1 MKLKLIII
9 SVAAVAISPGA
20 LAATQNITY
29 DTITGSVTPGTQP
42 FDFPI
47 STKTAGLGPITV
59 FNVKSAPYNGKGDG
73 VTDDTGAIQAAIND
87 ATAVNG
93 IVYLTAG
100 TWLFTPS
107 MTALKITGGPLLHH
121 CIIQGAGKETTI
133 LKASAAAS
141 TEALIKFTDAPYS
154 AIKDLTIEASAGSAA
169 TLISFANAPYSDIK
183 DLTIDG
189 TLATSGNYAL
199 LLTTCSYSEVSNIH
213 VLNAYNIGIG
223 FKSCQSLRIHD
234 SVVEGSRNH
243 TGILTNRSDLG
254 APDCSGTTISYCSV
268 LNSFLGGIQIL
279 ESGETVDH
287 CYISG
292 TSPGPYAGIYV
303 ARGARNCTI
312 SDNIIQYC
320 GSVGIDVSFG
330 TLSGYGPGD
339 SGPDISEG
347 IIVVGN
353 NCSNNLGGGM
363 STASNGTIIANN
375 IFKDNGNPNL
385 AVSAGIGVVDA
396 RNVIIKGNIVGNSNG
411 LTNQKYGI
419 LFRNAY
425 DNPINGTVID
435 NDLRGNAVAPV
446 RSDDNAGTIIPLSTG
461 HIFSH
466 NRGLDDGVI
475 KKSGDYTVTSA
486 DQGATLTNTG
496 AQQSITFTLPKAEEG
511 LTYTFAVYPSFL
523 VKIQATNSAFIFI
536 GNSTSGSN
544 GFISNGNNGSTIT
557 LKAMSPSRWYA
568 VAREGTW
575 AFN

>member
-29 DTITGSVTPGTQP
+29 DTITGAVTPGAQP

-47 STKTAGLGPITV
+47 STQIGGLGPLTV

-93 IVYLTAG
+93 IVYLPAG
-100 TWLFTPS
+100 TWLFTS
-107 MTALKITGGPLLHH
+107 TTMSNLNVAGGPGPLWQH
-121 CIIQGAGKETTI
+121 CLIQGAGKEATI
-133 LKASAAAS
+133 LKASATS
-141 TEALIKFTDAPYS
+141 T
-154 AIKDLTIEASAGSAA
+154 G
-169 TLISFANAPYSDIK
+169 TLLSFANAPYSAIR

-189 TLATSGNYAL
+189 TLATSPSNYAL
-199 LLTTCSYSEVSNIH
+199 LLNTCHYSEVSNIH
-213 VLNAYNIGIG
+213 VLNAYYIGIG

-234 SVVEGSRNH
+234 SVVEGSRSGV
-243 TGILTNRSDLG
+243 GILTNRSDLG

-268 LNSFLGGIQIL
+268 LNSFLSGIQIL

-292 TSPGPYAGIYV
+292 TSAGPYAGIYA

-312 SDNIIQYC
+312 SNNIIQNC
-320 GSVGIDVSFG
+320 GSVGIDVSWG
-330 TLSGYGPGD
+330 TLSGNGMGD

-353 NCSNNLGGGM
+353 NCSNNGGGGM
-363 STASNGTIIANN
+363 STASNGTIITNN
-375 IFKDNGNPNL
+375 IFKDNGGNPNL
-385 AVSAGIGVVDA
+385 TVDSEGIGVVDA
-396 RNVIIKGNIVGNSNG
+396 RNVIIKGNIIGNSN
-411 LTNQKYGI
+411 TVTIQKYGI
-419 LFRNAY
+419 LFRNVY
-425 DNPINGTVID
+425 DNPIDNTVID

-446 RSDDNAGTIIPLSTG
+446 ISENSTGTIIPLSTG

-466 NRGLDDGVI
+466 NRGLDNGVI

-511 LTYTFAVYPSFL
+511 LTYTFAVYPSFP

-536 GNSTSGSN
+536 GNSTSGPN

-557 LKAMSPSRWYA
+557 LKGMSASRWYA